1 MRTHKKL
8 LLTLVAC
15 ILTISNCVFAYGKEQ
30 DASNCTNYQ
39 YSGSSQIYEE
49 VSEKSDENCLSYE
62 AEYSSVNNVQKQY
75 KTTVN
80 QTVTSVRNKGSVKS
94 ETLETPNITEI
105 TLINHN
111 NEIHISNT
119 GNTHSIYR
127 KQSGE
132 SSFVKVAETNKNTY
146 IDNTFTKGNICFY
159 KVKDANGVN
168 TSKFSNEKM
177 SVADK
182 TLSSWYYNNN
192 NRTVSVDK
200 IRTLVDNKPI
210 VYYLAEVS
218 AGKVNTAWSNKS
230 FHGSQQ
236 QKYQVGTMCGSVGAV
251 LGINGDAVA
260 FKNADNSWLPSCCI
274 RNGKAEYEFFKNP
287 TSSEV
292 GGQTKKG
299 KLIVFNPNEYSSNN
313 EIINKLNIQDTWFFN
328 CAIVTDGKIKP
339 YVNEHRY
346 EYGKTPS
353 TALGQRSDGTW
364 LFLVADGRGKNGSQG
379 ASFYDMAK
387 ILVDNGASTAIILDG
402 GGSST
407 MYFAGTILNSP
418 SDGIQRRVDN
428 MIFV

>member
-1 MRTHKKL
+1 MT
-8 LLTLVAC
+8 LTAC
-15 ILTISNCVFAYGKEQ
+15 ILITSNCVLAYAKEQ
-30 DASNCTNYQ
+30 NISNNTNYQ
-39 YSGSSQIYEE
+39 YSASSKKYED
-49 VSEKSDENCLSYE
+49 VSEKPKEDIISCEQ
-62 AEYSSVNNVQKQY
+62 EYSPVNNAQKQY
-75 KTTVN
+75 KTAVN
-80 QTVTSVRNKGSVKS
+80 QTVTSGRKKCSVKS
-94 ETLETPNITEI
+94 EVLKTPNITEI
-105 TLINHN
+105 TLVNHN
-111 NEIHISNT
+111 NEIHINNT
-119 GNTHSIYR
+119 GNTHIIYR

-132 SSFVKVAETNKNTY
+132 NSFVKVAETNKNTY

-159 KVKDANGVN
+159 KVKDTNGVN
-168 TSKFSNEKM
+168 TSKFSSEKV

-182 TLSSWYYNNN
+182 TLTSWYYNNDDK
-192 NRTVSVDK
+192 TISIDK
-200 IRTLVDNKPI
+200 IRTVIDKKPC